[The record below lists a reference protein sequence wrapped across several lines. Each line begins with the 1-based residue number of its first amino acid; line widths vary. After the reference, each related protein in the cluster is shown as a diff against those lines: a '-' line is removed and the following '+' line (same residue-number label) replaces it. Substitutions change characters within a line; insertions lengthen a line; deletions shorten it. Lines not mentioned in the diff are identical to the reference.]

1 MIKRYVITFSIS
13 VLVLFSTC
21 VILLM
26 IMIPQEQTAVTGTI
40 DKYEKVNTADFQFE
54 QTKDIT
60 KETLMKE
67 YTIDASD
74 ISTFKKYN
82 QYKAGNSDPFTP
94 QTDLTDT
101 SNNNN
106 QDKTNNNTNNSNGGI
121 PNPPATNK

>member
-1 MIKRYVITFSIS
+1 MIKKYVITFSIS
-13 VLVLFSTC
+13 VLVLFSTS

-26 IMIPQEQTAVTGTI
+26 IMIPQEQTAVTGTTG
-40 DKYEKVNTADFQFE
+40 KYEKVNTADYQFE

-101 SNNNN
+101 PNGKDL
-106 QDKTNNNTNNSNGGI
+106 DKTKNGNGGI
-121 PNPPATNK
+121 PIPPATIK